1 MVLTIRV
8 QKEMKRA
15 LLIGCNY
22 YGTPLQRSGAY
33 ENIDMARK
41 MYALRLHVTDMV
53 VLTDNPGSTTLP
65 THDNI
70 EEEFEKIVLRSA
82 AGDTLIVHY
91 SGSAEG
97 CIVPSDYQRPFSHKD
112 VRFFLDG
119 VAPGVNV
126 FVVLDA
132 PYTEIVAELRFAYED
147 DSAGMTEIHSTYQ
160 GNPVPNMAK
169 WMHGHKAHENLSDPE
184 TVPNVVLLTMQT
196 WVLDFLFHTY
206 HLYGLTLRDVLTFGR
221 AFMVANNNPGTLVL
235 HTGQLIDIDTT
246 TLGKFLSAPV

>member
-1 MVLTIRV
+1 
-8 QKEMKRA
+8 MKRA

-22 YGTPLQRSGAY
+22 YGTSLQRSGSY

-53 VLTDNPGSTTLP
+53 VLTDHPGSTNMP
-65 THDNI
+65 TREKI
-70 EEEFEKIVLRSA
+70 EEEFDKIVLRSA

-97 CIVPSDYQRPFSHKD
+97 CIVPSDQRPFSHKD
-112 VRFFLDG
+112 VRYFLDG

-126 FVVLDA
+126 FVILDA
-132 PYTEIVAELRFAYED
+132 PYTDIVAELRFAYED
-147 DSAGMTEIHSTYQ
+147 DSQGLTEIHSTYQ
-160 GNPVPNMAK
+160 GKSVPNMTK
-169 WMHGHKAHENLSDPE
+169 WVHGHRAHENLSDPE
-184 TVPNVVLLTMQT
+184 TASNVVLLTMHT
-196 WVLDFLFHTY
+196 WVVDFLFHTY
-206 HLYGLTLRDVLTFGR
+206 HLYGLTLRDVLTFSR
-221 AFMVANNNPGTLVL
+221 AFMIANNHPGTPVL